1 LSAFSSFIVDRKSS
15 FIPEWLTV
23 KVRTRRNARSVKQAR
38 VRVETYLLPMFRGTV
53 LTSISLGTWVL
64 GGFPSRGTFL

>member
-1 LSAFSSFIVDRKSS
+1 LIR
-15 FIPEWLTV
+15 EWSTV
-23 KVRTRRNARSVKQAR
+23 KGRTRRNARGVKQAR

-64 GGFPSRGTFL
+64 QG